1 MWGACVCGLKVMIY
15 NAGMKRTVMTSLV
28 LLLAFFCLSAVETSG
43 NKNVPLEVALSGKVS
58 AEDLTIQL
66 VMKETRNDVSAIA
79 FDDLFAL
86 NTYGF
91 IVSHDIYSLV
101 YSYISA
107 VDSSVSVKLEV
118 SSKGLSADGGET
130 YPIGISFV
138 TADSD
143 SEKVDWASKTI
154 TISDTAEFETY
165 QSFRI
170 RLDNKTLYSIQAGL
184 YSGTINFQLVSE

>member
-1 MWGACVCGLKVMIY
+1 
-15 NAGMKRTVMTSLV
+15 
-28 LLLAFFCLSAVETSG
+28 
-43 NKNVPLEVALSGKVS
+43 LEVALSGKVS

-79 FDDLFAL
+79 FDDLSAL